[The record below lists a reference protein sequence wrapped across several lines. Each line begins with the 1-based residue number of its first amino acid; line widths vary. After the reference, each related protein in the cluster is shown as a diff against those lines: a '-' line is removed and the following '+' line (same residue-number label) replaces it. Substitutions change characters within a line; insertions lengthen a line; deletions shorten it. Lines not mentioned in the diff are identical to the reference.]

1 MILSLSKS
9 LTTLQQS
16 HNKAL
21 VELENYK
28 LLVDSIEDY
37 AIFLLDPNGI
47 VMSWNKGAE
56 RNKGYKSSEII
67 GKHFSIFYTQQ
78 DVDAQKPQKE
88 LEIAQRIGRIEDED
102 WRVRKNGSRFWANV
116 IITALR
122 NPSGELVGF
131 AKVTRNLTDR
141 KRQEDELRKANMQ
154 LRKQQQELQRLNDS
168 KNEFISLAS
177 HQLRTPATITK
188 QLLGVLLAGYSD
200 KLTPAQT
207 TFIQKAQSSNERQIF
222 IVNSLL
228 EVAQLDAGKVVLHKT
243 MADLKKMVSDV
254 IDEQSEIIHRRKQTV
269 SLRAAANVPKVAID
283 TKYFRM
289 AIENIIDNA
298 SKYTHESGTIKVSIK
313 LVAGVVVIGITDNGV
328 GIAAADIDSLFKK
341 FNRIPN
347 ELSEHVSG
355 SGLGLY
361 WVRKVIELHGGTI
374 TVKSRPHRGTTF
386 TISVPVES

>member
-1 MILSLSKS
+1 MSLSKS

-122 NPSGELVGF
+122 NPSGELVG
-131 AKVTRNLTDR
+131 
-141 KRQEDELRKANMQ
+141 
-154 LRKQQQELQRLNDS
+154 LQ
-168 KNEFISLAS
+168 K
-177 HQLRTPATITK
+177 
-188 QLLGVLLAGYSD
+188 
-200 KLTPAQT
+200 
-207 TFIQKAQSSNERQIF
+207 
-222 IVNSLL
+222 
-228 EVAQLDAGKVVLHKT
+228 
-243 MADLKKMVSDV
+243 
-254 IDEQSEIIHRRKQTV
+254 
-269 SLRAAANVPKVAID
+269 
-283 TKYFRM
+283 
-289 AIENIIDNA
+289 
-298 SKYTHESGTIKVSIK
+298 
-313 LVAGVVVIGITDNGV
+313 
-328 GIAAADIDSLFKK
+328 
-341 FNRIPN
+341 
-347 ELSEHVSG
+347 
-355 SGLGLY
+355 
-361 WVRKVIELHGGTI
+361 
-374 TVKSRPHRGTTF
+374 
-386 TISVPVES
+386 